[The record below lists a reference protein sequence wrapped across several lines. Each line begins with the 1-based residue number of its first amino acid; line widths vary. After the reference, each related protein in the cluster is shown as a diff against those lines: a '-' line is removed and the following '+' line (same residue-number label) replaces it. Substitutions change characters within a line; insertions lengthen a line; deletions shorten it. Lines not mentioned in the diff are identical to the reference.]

1 MIYLIIMS
9 ISVQIKFGKTNFF
22 LTCIRNTR
30 SLIDYFND
38 GTIYQRCHYG
48 EFA

>member
-1 MIYLIIMS
+1 MS
-9 ISVQIKFGKTNFF
+9 ISMQTKFCKTKIF
-22 LTCIRNTR
+22 LLICIRNTR

-48 EFA
+48 EFT